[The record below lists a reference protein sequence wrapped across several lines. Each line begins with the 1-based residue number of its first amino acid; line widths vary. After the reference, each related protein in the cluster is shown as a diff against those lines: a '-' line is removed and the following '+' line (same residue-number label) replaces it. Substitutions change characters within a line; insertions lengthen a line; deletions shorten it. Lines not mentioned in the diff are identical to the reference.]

1 MSTEFPTVR
10 ARFALRFRCANCR
23 MVMCRELTSPN
34 LADAPADVEELL
46 ESNLLNKQYYPCDEC
61 DNPVSTL
68 IGVKLLEPGEVF
80 DPEGDAGPQ
89 KAAAAPLG
97 RQRSAGLPTTRR
109 RGLGEG
115 IGRPPY

>member
-1 MSTEFPTVR
+1 
-10 ARFALRFRCANCR
+10 
-23 MVMCRELTSPN
+23 MCRELTSPN

-46 ESNLLNKQYYPCDEC
+46 DSNLLNKQYYPCEEC

-68 IGVKLLEPGEVF
+68 IGVKLLEPGEAF
-80 DPEGDAGPQ
+80 DPEAEGATSKP
-89 KAAAAPLG
+89 AAAPLG
-97 RQRSAGLPTTRR
+97 RPRTAGLPTTRR